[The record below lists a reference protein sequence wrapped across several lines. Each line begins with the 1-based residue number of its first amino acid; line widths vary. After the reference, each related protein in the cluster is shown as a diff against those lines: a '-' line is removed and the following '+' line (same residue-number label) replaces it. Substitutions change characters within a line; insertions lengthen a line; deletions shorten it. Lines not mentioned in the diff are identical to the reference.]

1 MPFLVFP
8 WEQTRNTHI
17 KVTKRFISP
26 TKTQVF
32 EHTNCL
38 QLALKITPKES
49 MTPVRRFQ
57 KNGEIMIKD
66 IFSLNEESP
75 RKTAY
80 KNWVFQTMEKN

>member
-1 MPFLVFP
+1 
-8 WEQTRNTHI
+8 
-17 KVTKRFISP
+17 
-26 TKTQVF
+26 
-32 EHTNCL
+32 
-38 QLALKITPKES
+38 

-80 KNWVFQTMEKN
+80 KNWVFQTMEQN